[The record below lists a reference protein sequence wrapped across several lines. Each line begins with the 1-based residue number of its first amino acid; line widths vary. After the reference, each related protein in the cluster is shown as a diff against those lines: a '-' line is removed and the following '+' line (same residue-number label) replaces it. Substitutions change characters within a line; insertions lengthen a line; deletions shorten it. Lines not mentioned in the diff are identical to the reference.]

1 MNYYHPLLKYS
12 LSGSYGAL
20 ATLVQT
26 DFLIDLSGQFSYKS
40 GQNESIPDLRRQG
53 GRFFQSVSRSYV
65 PAGNGGRISFGGD
78 HVF

>member
-12 LSGSYGAL
+12 LSGSYGTL

-40 GQNESIPDLRRQG
+40 GQNKSIPDLRRQG
-53 GRFFQSVSRSYV
+53 GRISQSVSRSYV